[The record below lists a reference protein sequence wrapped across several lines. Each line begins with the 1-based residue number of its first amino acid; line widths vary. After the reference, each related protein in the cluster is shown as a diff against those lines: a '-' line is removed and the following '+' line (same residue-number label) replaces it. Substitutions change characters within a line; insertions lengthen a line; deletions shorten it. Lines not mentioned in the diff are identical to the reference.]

1 MGKVVIDG
9 TNQILGRLASLVAKK
24 LLSGEQVVVVNAEK
38 IVVSGNPKMVI
49 ESYKKLF
56 QVSTLR
62 NPERT
67 GIRRPRTPV
76 RLFKAAVKGMLPK
89 NKPRGREALK
99 RLRVYIGVPPEYTD
113 AEKVRFQ
120 EADVSRLKGKYITLG
135 DVALQMGWKGVRR
148 V

>member
-1 MGKVVIDG
+1 MGRVVVDG

-38 IVVSGNPKMVI
+38 IVLSGDPKMVI

-67 GIRRPRTPV
+67 GIRRPRTPI

-99 RLRVYIGVPPEYTD
+99 RLRVYIGVPPEYAD
-113 AEKVRFQ
+113 AEKIRFQ
-120 EADVSRLKGKYITLG
+120 EADASRLKGKYITLG
-135 DVALQMGWKGVRR
+135 EVAVQMGWKGVRR